1 MKGVT
6 TLVNAKEDSIDWSL
20 FIEAEIKVSKERIE
34 ELLKE
39 FNLFQGCK
47 TREDKISRLIELKGT
62 IVF

>member
-1 MKGVT
+1 MT
-6 TLVNAKEDSIDWSL
+6 TLANAKEDSIDWSL
-20 FIEAEIKVSKERIE
+20 FIEAGIKVSKERIE

-39 FNLFQGCK
+39 FNLFQGCE